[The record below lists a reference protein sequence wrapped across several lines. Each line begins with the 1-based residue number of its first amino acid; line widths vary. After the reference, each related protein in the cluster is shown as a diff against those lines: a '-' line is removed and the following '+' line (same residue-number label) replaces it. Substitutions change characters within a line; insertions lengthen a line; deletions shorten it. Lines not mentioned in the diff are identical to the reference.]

1 MNCHLLVDEFVAG
14 HQIAQLVGAAELNL
28 AAVYLVQVGEVVS
41 LEHLVGELGQAHS
54 VCAPQSGLHAVAA
67 EHGAHPKVPSGPRQE
82 LHHVPV
88 LVPAQVVQY
97 GYGAKFL
104 GAVVKVQLV
113 VGENPV
119 EALTDASGVRL
130 RCVRGQQLPLARFPT
145 RVSDL
150 CRGASEHSE
159 DVVSSI
165 TEVQKTDYSE

>member
-1 MNCHLLVDEFVAG
+1 MNEFVAG

-28 AAVYLVQVGEVVS
+28 AAVYLVQVVEVVS
-41 LEHLVGELGQAHS
+41 LEHLVGELCQAHP
-54 VCAPQSGLHAVAA
+54 VCAPQPGLHAVAA
-67 EHGAHPKVPSGPRQE
+67 EHGAHPKMPSGLRQE
-82 LHHVPV
+82 FHNVPV

-97 GYGAKFL
+97 GRGAKCL
-104 GAVVKVQLV
+104 AAVVKVQLM
-113 VGENPV
+113 VGEYPV

-130 RCVRGQQLPLARFPT
+130 RCVRRQQIPLARFPT

-150 CRGASEHSE
+150 CRGASEHSQ